1 MFSKDQ
7 AWSYDR
13 PKVQVWPLLRRTH
26 QAVLFRYDQAQEDQN
41 VQGDHPSGIKDA
53 TCMIQ
58 FWNPENMWKPFR
70 VNSKLPENHQE
81 DQEAQ

>member
-7 AWSYDR
+7 AWSYDQ

-26 QAVLFRYDQAQEDQN
+26 QAVLLRYDQSQSLENVLISRLKIPGHHQEDQN

-53 TCMIQ
+53 
-58 FWNPENMWKPFR
+58 
-70 VNSKLPENHQE
+70 
-81 DQEAQ
+81 

>member
-7 AWSYDR
+7 AWSYDQ

-26 QAVLFRYDQAQEDQN
+26 QAVLLRYDQAQSLISRLKIPGHHQEDQN

-53 TCMIQ
+53 
-58 FWNPENMWKPFR
+58 
-70 VNSKLPENHQE
+70 
-81 DQEAQ
+81 